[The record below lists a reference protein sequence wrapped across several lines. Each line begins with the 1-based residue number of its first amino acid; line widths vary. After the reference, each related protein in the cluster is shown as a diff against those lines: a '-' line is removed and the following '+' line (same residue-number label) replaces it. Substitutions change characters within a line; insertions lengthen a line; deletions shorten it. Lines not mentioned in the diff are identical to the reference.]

1 MIGRLVGRNS
11 PFKRSV
17 FLKIFLSLMSLTLIP
32 IFFLGL
38 TSYFVFY
45 RSMKAQS
52 DEFDRLILSTLSEK
66 IDRDLEEVKE
76 ILFRYALFIDI
87 DQDNYGRLL
96 GVVRELDGIAGTNDL
111 IKDIFIYIIDSEQV
125 LTQNGLYYADV
136 FFDKVYRYVDAPG
149 QRFHERLD
157 QQNSFYILSTAK
169 VIQDGFIENRYL
181 TILNSVPIR
190 EDPRANLVVLVE
202 EAYLYSIIE
211 SSGLSAHGDK
221 IAVVNSSMDLI
232 TGSIEA
238 TLEED
243 ALKAILAEI
252 EPEKLSGVHRD
263 RIGSTSV
270 FHSRSAVTD
279 WHYLVFTPVNHI
291 SREAASIRNIAIWIC
306 AVLTIISFLLT
317 WVLSMN
323 LYSPIRE
330 IVTTIQNAPDVGQE
344 PEVKTDEMSYIL
356 NHVKYVMERNKSLD
370 SSMKQVEP
378 AFRDH
383 YLRSLILGI
392 PNRMI
397 SDSDSGVKLDW
408 PYANFAVVVVQI
420 SFMEESVPAEYS
432 RQTMT
437 SDFLRYLEEVLNTR
451 EGMVGVLT
459 YIGKTQMTILVN
471 LQTEYTLG
479 TLLREV
485 EPQIRQYTEKYR
497 CSITLGIGGF
507 CKTMSQINGSYEE
520 ALKALRSRKIGA
532 RYQMLYFN
540 KLGEAQTSKPT
551 LNYPIE
557 QERQLMYSVLAGNYD
572 KVAETINNIIA
583 NNLFGET
590 TYNHLITL
598 FDQFIGTASKILN
611 KDKSIKLNLDEKEF
625 LHHHR
630 YNKPENLAAMRQS
643 VLEIYE
649 RITEAFCR
657 KKNDKGEDLKER
669 LIQYIQKNYQAPD
682 LSLDSIATEFDLN
695 PKYVSRYFKEQT
707 GTNYL
712 DYLNM
717 IRIKN
722 AKELLVQNEKL
733 KVLKISK
740 MVGFVNVNT
749 FIAAFKRTEGITP
762 NTFRKL
768 SRV

>member
-1 MIGRLVGRNS
+1 MIGNLVGRNS
-11 PFKRSV
+11 PFKRRV
-17 FLKIFLSLMSLTLIP
+17 FLKIFLSLMGLTLIP

-45 RSMKAQS
+45 RSMQAQS
-52 DEFDRLILSTLSEK
+52 DEFDRLILSTLSERV
-66 IDRDLEEVKE
+66 DRNLKEVKE

-87 DQDNYGRLL
+87 EQDNYGRLL
-96 GVVRELDGIAGTNDL
+96 GVVKELGGIAGTNDF

-136 FFDKVYRYVDAPG
+136 FFDKVYRYVDSPG
-149 QRFHERLD
+149 QEIQERLR
-157 QQNSFYILSTAK
+157 QQNSFSILNTSK
-169 VIQDGFIENRYL
+169 VIQDGFIENRYI

-190 EDPRANLVVLVE
+190 EDPRANLVVLVD

-211 SSGLSAHGDK
+211 STGFAAKGDQ
-221 IAVVNSSMDLI
+221 IAIVNSSLDLI
-232 TGSIEA
+232 TGSIED
-238 TLEED
+238 TLDED
-243 ALKAILAEI
+243 ALKTIQAEI
-252 EPEKLSGVHRD
+252 ETEKMSSVHSH

-279 WHYLVFTPVNHI
+279 WHYLVFTPANQI
-291 SREAASIRNIAIWIC
+291 SRRAASIRNIAIWIC
-306 AVLTIISFLLT
+306 AVLTIICFLLT

-330 IVTTIQNAPDVGQE
+330 IVATIQNTPVAGQE

-356 NHVKYVMERNKSLD
+356 THVKYVMERNKSLD
-370 SSMKQVEP
+370 HSMKQVEP

-408 PYANFAVVVVQI
+408 PYTNFVVVVVQI
-420 SFMEESVPAEYS
+420 SFKEETVLSEYS
-432 RQTMT
+432 CESMT
-437 SDFLRYLEEVLNTR
+437 NDFLRYFEEVLNTG

-471 LQTEYTLG
+471 LQTEYRLE

-485 EPQIRQYTEKYR
+485 EPQIGQYTEKYC
-497 CSITLGIGGF
+497 CSITLGLGGF

-520 ALKALRSRKIGA
+520 AMKALRSRRIGA
-532 RYQMLYFN
+532 RYQILYFN
-540 KLGEAQTSKPT
+540 KLGEARTSKPT

-572 KVAETINNIIA
+572 KVAETINNIMA
-583 NNLFGET
+583 NNLFDET

-611 KDKSIKLNLDEKEF
+611 KDKSIKHNLDEKGF
-625 LHHHR
+625 IHHHR

-643 VLEIYE
+643 VLDIYE

-657 KKNDKGEDLKER
+657 KRNEKGEDLKER
-669 LIQYIQKNYQAPD
+669 LIQYIQKNCHAPD
-682 LSLDSIATEFDLN
+682 LSLDSIAAEFDLN

-717 IRIKN
+717 IRVKN
-722 AKELLVQNEKL
+722 AKELLAQNKNL
-733 KVLKISK
+733 KILEISK
-740 MVGFVNVNT
+740 MVGFFNVNT
-749 FIAAFKRTEGITP
+749 FIAVFKRVEGITP

>member
-1 MIGRLVGRNS
+1 MTGNLFGGNS

-45 RSMKAQS
+45 RSMKTQS

-66 IDRDLEEVKE
+66 IDHVLEDVRE
-76 ILFRYALFIDI
+76 ILFRYALFMDI
-87 DQDNYGRLL
+87 EQDNYGRLL
-96 GVVRELDGIAGTNDL
+96 GIVRELDGIAGTNDF

-125 LTQNGLYYADV
+125 LTQNGLYYAEV

-149 QRFHERLD
+149 ERFHERLD
-157 QQNSFYILSTAK
+157 QQNSFHILSATK
-169 VIQDGFIENRYL
+169 VIQDGFVENRYL

-211 SSGLSAHGDK
+211 STGFPDK
-221 IAVVNSSMDLI
+221 GNQIAIVNSSLDLI
-232 TGSIEA
+232 AGSIGE
-238 TLEED
+238 TLD
-243 ALKAILAEI
+243 RDTLKAILAEN
-252 EPEKLSGVHRD
+252 ETKKLSGVQSSRV
-263 RIGSTSV
+263 GSMSV
-270 FHSRSAVTD
+270 FSTRSTVTD
-279 WHYLVFTPVNHI
+279 WHYLVFIPANQI
-291 SREAASIRNIAIWIC
+291 SKQAASIRNITIWIC
-306 AVLTIISFLLT
+306 SVLTIISFLLT

-330 IVTTIQNAPDVGQE
+330 IVTTIQNAPVAGQE
-344 PEVKTDEMSYIL
+344 PEIKTDEMSYIL
-356 NHVKYVMERNKSLD
+356 THVKYVMERNKSLD
-370 SSMKQVEP
+370 NSMKQVEP

-408 PYANFAVVVVQI
+408 PYTNFAVVVVQI
-420 SFMEESVPAEYS
+420 SFKQETLPEEYS
-432 RQTMT
+432 RESMT

-459 YIGKTQMTILVN
+459 YIGKSQMTILVN
-471 LQTEYTLG
+471 LQTEYTLE

-485 EPQIRQYTEKYR
+485 EPQIGQYSEKYR

-532 RYQMLYFN
+532 RYQILYFN
-540 KLGEAQTSKPT
+540 KLGEAQTSNPT

-611 KDKSIKLNLDEKEF
+611 KDKGIKIMFEETELLN
-625 LHHHR
+625 HHR
-630 YNKPENLAAMRQS
+630 YNKPEDLAAMRQS
-643 VLEIYE
+643 VLEFYE
-649 RITEAFCR
+649 RVTEAFCR

-669 LIQYIQKNYQAPD
+669 LIQYIQKNCQAPD
-682 LSLDSIATEFDLN
+682 LSLDSIAAEFGLN

-707 GTNYL
+707 GANYL

-717 IRIKN
+717 IRIKH

-733 KVLKISK
+733 KILEISK
-740 MVGFVNVNT
+740 MVGFFNVNT
-749 FIAAFKRTEGITP
+749 FIAAFKRAEGITP